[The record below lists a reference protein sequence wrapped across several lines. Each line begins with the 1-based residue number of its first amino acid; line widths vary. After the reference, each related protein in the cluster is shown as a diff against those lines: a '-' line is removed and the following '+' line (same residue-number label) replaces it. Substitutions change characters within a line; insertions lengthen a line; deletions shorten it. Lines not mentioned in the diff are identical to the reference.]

1 MYYNNPYNPEELKR
15 IEEERKLK
23 EKIDGLIKTIFTKE
37 AVQRINNVKLVNEEL
52 AYNVMMFIIEQVEKG
67 NIRTVDDNYL
77 KNVLNHFHQQLS
89 KKSNY
94 KIIRK

>member
-1 MYYNNPYNPEELKR
+1 MYPAYNPDDAKRMEQEQELKR
-15 IEEERKLK
+15 
-23 EKIDGLIKTIFTKE
+23 KIDNIINTIFDRD
-37 AVQRINNVKLVNEEL
+37 AIQRINNVKLVNEEL

-77 KNVLNHFHQQLS
+77 KNVLNHFHQQLA